1 MHSAQRKKNC
11 QPKSYHPEM
20 MAIVNIVGGNLK
32 TGAAALENSLTVPQK
47 GKPLGLYTRVV
58 KAQATQNI
66 VHEC

>member
-1 MHSAQRKKNC
+1 
-11 QPKSYHPEM
+11 M
-20 MAIVNIVGGNLK
+20 MTIVNIVGGNLK

>member
-1 MHSAQRKKNC
+1 MHSAQRKKTVNL
-11 QPKSYHPEM
+11 KAEM
-20 MAIVNIVGGNLK
+20 MATLNIVGGNLK

-47 GKPLGLYTRVV
+47 VKLLGLYTRVV

>member
-1 MHSAQRKKNC
+1 
-11 QPKSYHPEM
+11 M
-20 MAIVNIVGGNLK
+20 MATLNIVGGNLK

-47 GKPLGLYTRVV
+47 VKLLGLYTRVV